1 MTELLYKE
9 LTGDTLGAYYTAYNG
24 LSRTYPEFICENA
37 MVKLLGKMRVRY
49 RRQPEYQIMYK
60 EWLVGVQRLDILL
73 VDEIVA
79 VECKV
84 VPRLEGIHKA
94 QLFSYMKTVGARV
107 GLLLNFGGSEPEFDR
122 SSSGCTSIQTDRL
135 SASRPSGRWAS
146 CRTDCSVPK
155 WPGRCWARRLR
166 CTAR

>member
-107 GLLLNFGGSEPEFDR
+107 GLLLNFGGSEPEFERLYFDPDR
-122 SSSGCTSIQTDRL
+122 QAECEPALRSLGELPDGLLC
-135 SASRPSGRWAS
+135 PSGR
-146 CRTDCSVPK
+146 DV
-155 WPGRCWARRLR
+155 GG
-166 CTAR
+166 